1 MRNRQACV
9 IAITHF
15 DGKKC
20 VFKNRDRNYVPDIR
34 VFHIISENGVEILY
48 FKDERT
54 GWVEGI
60 NEHGIVVSN
69 AALMVLED
77 EKEGTKKKSKAIRFS
92 QDAHRI
98 ISALECTSLLQ
109 ALHILTH
116 LKTGVKGHT
125 LISDERHSFIVEQT
139 SKHDA
144 KVDEILDQ
152 NFVRTNHGI
161 FYSDA
166 GYLAGADRDSS
177 ETRYNTMMEVLEKKP
192 KNPEEIIKNL
202 FKLRLKDV
210 PNPNNV
216 VRKVPDGMFTSNQ
229 FLFDPK
235 DRKMTMYLV
244 DKDSEFVGYEK
255 HFKKPS
261 RCKLEVKRVT
271 SDKNNKV
278 IIEDIE
284 AKEEIVD
291 TPPPNEKVF
300 RVFAY
305 GTLMSDPEHEDLIT
319 NSWKGHVNS
328 ISRCFN
334 IMSEKTHG
342 HLVLGTKPGGSM
354 QGLVLEYPVESLEK
368 VLKALDKREGFKHNR
383 PNEENTYI
391 RTVMRVYSDK
401 NPYGVLCLVYISN
414 EESKK
419 YTGEWDHQELLKEL
433 AKEHEDDRVVKYLRT
448 LRNALINETCD
459 DAYVTKIR
467 EDLIEHHNIRV

>member
-1 MRNRQACV
+1 MLKQSCV
-9 IAITHF
+9 IAITHIG
-15 DGKKC
+15 DKKW
-20 VFKNRDRNYVPDIR
+20 VFKNRDRNYIPDIR
-34 VFHIISENGVEILY
+34 VHHIISEGGVEILY

-69 AALMVLED
+69 AALMVIED

-125 LISDERHSFIVEQT
+125 MISDERHAFVIEQT

-144 KVDEILDQ
+144 KVDEILEK

-161 FYSDA
+161 YYSDA
-166 GYLAGADRDSS
+166 GYVSGDDRESS
-177 ETRYNTMMEVLEKKP
+177 ETRYDTMMKVLESNPKKS
-192 KNPEEIIKNL
+192 EDIIKKL
-202 FKLRLKDV
+202 FALRLKDV

-229 FLFDPK
+229 FLFDAK
-235 DRKMTMYLV
+235 TRTMTMYLV
-244 DKDSEFVGYEK
+244 DQDSEFVGYEK
-255 HFKKPS
+255 HFKKPA
-261 RCKLEVKRVT
+261 RCTLEVKRIT
-271 SDKNNKV
+271 SNKENKAV
-278 IIEDIE
+278 IEDIE
-284 AKEEIVD
+284 VKEEIVE

-305 GTLMSDPEHEDLIT
+305 GTLMSDPEHEDLISH
-319 NSWKGHVNS
+319 SWKGHINS
-328 ISRCFN
+328 ISRSFN
-334 IMSEKTHG
+334 IMSETKHG

-354 QGLVLEYPVESLEK
+354 QGLVLEYPVESLDK
-368 VLKALDKREGFKHNR
+368 VLKTLDKREGYEHGR
-383 PNEENTYI
+383 PNEENTYL
-391 RTVMRVYSDK
+391 RTVMRAYSDK
-401 NPYGVLCLVYISN
+401 HPYGVLCLIYISN

-419 YTGEWDHQELLKEL
+419 YTGEWDHQALLKEL
-433 AKEHEDDRVVKYLRT
+433 SKKHEDDRVVKYLRT

-467 EDLIEHHNIRV
+467 EDLITHYKIRV

>member
-1 MRNRQACV
+1 MIKQSCV
-9 IAITHF
+9 IAITHIG
-15 DGKKC
+15 DKKW
-20 VFKNRDRNYVPDIR
+20 VFKNRDRNYIPDIR
-34 VFHIISENGVEILY
+34 VHHIISEGGVEILY

-98 ISALECTSLLQ
+98 ISALECSSLLQ

-125 LISDERHSFIVEQT
+125 TISDQRHAFVIEQT
-139 SKHDA
+139 SKHEA
-144 KVDEILDQ
+144 KVDEILED

-166 GYLAGADRDSS
+166 GYLAGADRESS
-177 ETRYNTMMEVLEKKP
+177 ETRYKTMMKVLESKP
-192 KNPEEIIKNL
+192 KKSEDIIKKL

-229 FLFDPK
+229 FLFDAK
-235 DRKMTMYLV
+235 TRTMTMYLV

-255 HFKKPS
+255 HFKKPA

-271 SDKNNKV
+271 SDKKNKV
-278 IIEDIE
+278 IIEDIKV
-284 AKEEIVD
+284 KEEIIE

-305 GTLMSDPEHEDLIT
+305 GTLMSEPEHEDIVT
-319 NSWKGHVNS
+319 NSWKGHINS
-328 ISRCFN
+328 ISRSFN
-334 IMSEKTHG
+334 IMSGSHN
-342 HLVLGTKPGGSM
+342 HLVIGTKPGGSM
-354 QGLVLEYPVESLEK
+354 QGLVLEYPVEALDK
-368 VLKALDKREGFKHNR
+368 VLKTLDKREGYKYGR
-383 PNEENTYI
+383 PSEENTYL
-391 RTVMRVYSDK
+391 RTVMRAYSEK
-401 NPYGVLCLVYISN
+401 YPHGVLCLVYISN

-419 YTGEWDHQELLKEL
+419 YTGEWDHKDLLKEL
-433 AKEHEDDRVVKYLRT
+433 SKKYEDDRVVKYLRT
-448 LRNALINETCD
+448 IRNALINETCD

-467 EDLIEHHNIRV
+467 EDLITHYKIRV

>member
-1 MRNRQACV
+1 MIKQSCV
-9 IAITHF
+9 IAITHIG
-15 DGKKC
+15 DKKW
-20 VFKNRDRNYVPDIR
+20 VFKNRDRNYIPDIR
-34 VFHIISENGVEILY
+34 VHHIISDNGVEILY

-125 LISDERHSFIVEQT
+125 MISDERHAFVIEQT

-144 KVDEILDQ
+144 KVDEILEK

-161 FYSDA
+161 YYSDA
-166 GYLAGADRDSS
+166 GYVSGDDRESS
-177 ETRYNTMMEVLEKKP
+177 ETRYETMMGVLESKP
-192 KNPEEIIKNL
+192 KKSEDIIKKL
-202 FKLRLKDV
+202 FALRLKDV

-229 FLFDPK
+229 FLFDAK
-235 DRKMTMYLV
+235 TRTMTMYLV
-244 DKDSEFVGYEK
+244 DQDSEFVGYEK

-271 SDKNNKV
+271 SNKENKV
-278 IIEDIE
+278 VIEEIE
-284 AKEEIVD
+284 VKEEVVEA
-291 TPPPNEKVF
+291 PPPNEKVF

-305 GTLMSDPEHEDLIT
+305 GTLMSEPEHEDLIT
-319 NSWKGHVNS
+319 NSWKGHINS
-328 ISRCFN
+328 ISRSFN
-334 IMSEKTHG
+334 VMSENRHG
-342 HLVLGTKPGGSM
+342 HLIIGTKPGGSM

-368 VLKALDKREGFKHNR
+368 VLKTLDEREGYKHDR
-383 PNEENTYI
+383 SNEENTYI
-391 RTVMRVYSDK
+391 RRVMRVYSDK
-401 NPYGVLCLVYISN
+401 NAPYGVLCVVYLTN

-419 YTGEWDHQELLKEL
+419 YTGEWDHPALLKEL
-433 AKEHEDDRVVKYLRT
+433 SKNHEDDRVVKYLRN

-467 EDLIEHHNIRV
+467 EDLIKHYKIRV

>member
-1 MRNRQACV
+1 MKKQSCV
-9 IAITHF
+9 IAVTHI

-34 VFHIISENGVEILY
+34 VFHIISDNGVEILY

-69 AALMVLED
+69 AALMVLAD

-92 QDAHRI
+92 EDAHRI
-98 ISALECTSLLQ
+98 ISALECTTLLQ

-125 LISDERHSFIVEQT
+125 IISDERHTFVIEQT
-139 SKHDA
+139 SKHEA
-144 KVDEILDQ
+144 KVDEVLEDH
-152 NFVRTNHGI
+152 FVRTNHGI
-161 FYSDA
+161 YYSDA
-166 GYLAGADRDSS
+166 GYVSGDDRESS
-177 ETRYNTMMEVLEKKP
+177 ETRYDTMMSVLKGKP
-192 KNPEEIIKNL
+192 KIPEDIITKL
-202 FKLRLKDV
+202 FALRLKDV

-216 VRKVPDGMFTSNQ
+216 VRKVPNGMFTSNQ

-271 SDKNNKV
+271 SDKNGKV
-278 IIEDIE
+278 VIEDIE

-291 TPPPNEKVF
+291 RPPPNEKVF

-305 GTLMSDPEHEDLIT
+305 GELMSEPEFPDLIT
-319 NSWKGHVNS
+319 DSWKGHVNS
-328 ISRCFN
+328 VSRSFN
-334 IMSEKTHG
+334 ILPKDSHD
-342 HLVLGTKPGGSM
+342 HLILGTKPSGSM
-354 QGLVLEYPVESLEK
+354 QGIILEYPVASLDK
-368 VLKALDKREGFKHNR
+368 VVKALDKREGYVHGRDSK
-383 PNEENTYI
+383 ENIYI
-391 RTVMRVYSDK
+391 RSVMRAYSKDY
-401 NPYGVLCLVYISN
+401 PHGVLCLIYLTN
-414 EESKK
+414 EESEY
-419 YTGEWDHQELLKEL
+419 YTGEYEYHELLKEL
-433 AKEHEDDRVVKYLRT
+433 SKDYEDDRVVKYLRT
-448 LRNALINETCD
+448 LRNALINETCTD
-459 DAYVTKIR
+459 KYITKIR
-467 EDLIEHHNIRV
+467 EDLITNYKIRV

>member
-1 MRNRQACV
+1 M
-9 IAITHF
+9 IAVTRIN
-15 DGKKC
+15 GKKC

-34 VFHIISENGVEILY
+34 VYHVISDNGVEILY

-116 LKTGVKGHT
+116 MKTGVKGHT
-125 LISDERHSFIVEQT
+125 MISDERHSFVIEQT
-139 SKHDA
+139 SKHEA
-144 KVDEILDQ
+144 KVDEILED

-161 FYSDA
+161 HYSDA
-166 GYLAGADRDSS
+166 GYVSGDDRESS
-177 ETRYNTMMEVLEKKP
+177 ETRYDTMMNVLEKKL
-192 KNPEEIIKNL
+192 KKPEEIIKKL
-202 FKLRLKDV
+202 FALRLKDV

-229 FLFDPK
+229 FLFDPLE
-235 DRKMTMYLV
+235 RKMTMYLV

-255 HFKKPS
+255 HFKKDPK
-261 RCKLEVKRVT
+261 CKLEVKRVT
-271 SDKNNKV
+271 SDKKDKV
-278 IIEDIE
+278 IIEDI
-284 AKEEIVD
+284 AVKEELVE

-305 GTLMSDPEHEDLIT
+305 GTLMFDPEFPDLIC
-319 NSWKGHVNS
+319 NKWKGHINS
-328 ISRCFN
+328 LSRSFN
-334 IMSEKTHG
+334 HFSSIRHN
-342 HLVLGTKPGGSM
+342 HLVVGTKPGGSM
-354 QGLVLEYPVESLEK
+354 QGVVYEYPIEHFDK
-368 VLKALDKREGFKHNR
+368 VLKAMDSREGFKEDEDR
-383 PNEENTYI
+383 SKSSFLRSI
-391 RTVMRVYSDK
+391 MRAYSPSH
-401 NPYGVLCLVYISN
+401 PYGVLCLVYISN
-414 EESKK
+414 EEHEN
-419 YTGEWDHQELLKEL
+419 YTGEWDYPELLKEL
-433 AKEHEDDRVVKYLRT
+433 AKDYEDDAMVKYLRS

-459 DAYVTKIR
+459 DRYITKIR
-467 EDLIEHHNIRV
+467 EDLVKHHKVRI

>member
-1 MRNRQACV
+1 MKKQSCV
-9 IAITHF
+9 IAITHIG
-15 DGKKC
+15 DKKW

-34 VFHIISENGVEILY
+34 VHHVISENGVEILY

-77 EKEGTKKKSKAIRFS
+77 EKEGAKKKSKAIRFS

-125 LISDERHSFIVEQT
+125 MISDQRHAFVIEQT
-139 SKHDA
+139 SKHEA
-144 KVDEILDQ
+144 KVDEILEK

-161 FYSDA
+161 YHSDA
-166 GYLAGADRDSS
+166 GYLAGADRESS
-177 ETRYNTMMEVLEKKP
+177 ETRYETMMKVLESNPKKS
-192 KNPEEIIKNL
+192 EDIIKKL
-202 FKLRLKDV
+202 FALRLKDV
-210 PNPNNV
+210 SNPNNV
-216 VRKVPDGMFTSNQ
+216 VRKTDNMFTSNQ
-229 FLFDPK
+229 FLFDAET
-235 DRKMTMYLV
+235 RTMTMYLV

-255 HFKKPS
+255 HFKKPA

-271 SDKNNKV
+271 SNKENKV
-278 IIEDIE
+278 VIEDIE
-284 AKEEIVD
+284 VKEELVE

-319 NSWKGHVNS
+319 NRWKGHINS
-328 ISRCFN
+328 ISRSFN
-334 IMSEKTHG
+334 IMSEEKYG
-342 HLVLGTKPGGSM
+342 HLILGTKPGGTM
-354 QGLVLEYPVESLEK
+354 QGVVLEYPVEYLEK
-368 VLKALDKREGFKHNR
+368 VLDTLDKREGYKHGR

-391 RTVMRVYSDK
+391 RRVMRAYSEK
-401 NPYGVLCLVYISN
+401 YPYGVLCVVYLTN
-414 EESKK
+414 EENKK
-419 YTGEWDHQELLKEL
+419 YTGEWDYQELLKEL
-433 AKEHEDDRVVKYLRT
+433 SKKHEDNRVVKYLRNI
-448 LRNALINETCD
+448 RNALINETCD

-467 EDLIEHHNIRV
+467 EDLIAHYKIRV